1 MSDIVSQTVIAFFL
15 VASSALL
22 SALIWW
28 ALGARLSLAV
38 KNGMEAV
45 LARVVRRRAHNGRSV
60 MVGCCASAMLLS
72 ALILCGSYGFAR
84 ESAASPPATASLE
97 GAVAAGGEGESM
109 PVPGVPV
116 KLTSTSPGSGSVA
129 TTDANG
135 RYQFTQLV
143 PGVYTVEVSLEG
155 FTTFTGSVALKQGE
169 VATNNIRLE
178 LAKVIQQ
185 VEVQDKATPV
195 ATETSDSTATVSNRQ
210 LTTLPLAEQ
219 KFKAVLPLVP
229 GVVRTSDGKLNMKG
243 EVENQGMLL
252 VDSAE
257 TVDPVTGAF
266 SIPVPID
273 AIQSLNVYKTP
284 YSSEYGG
291 FSGGLTAIETR
302 PPSGDWHY
310 GVFDFLPGLRG
321 KNDHFV
327 GISDWTPR
335 FVFGGPILKNKLN
348 FSEALTYDVQKRPV
362 RGLAWPYNETK
373 KQGFD
378 TLTTF
383 QAVLSPR
390 HLLSVSVNGF
400 SNRKQFADISAL
412 VPQTAS
418 SDEGQRGVSIGG
430 TDSYQF
436 SSGALLSTVFR
447 YTHFDSNAHGQG
459 PEDMVIG
466 PEGWGGDFFDAWT
479 RSASQ
484 VELLPLY
491 QFAQKEW
498 LGRHQFKVGVDLN
511 HRSCSGT
518 DHSHAIQLTR
528 QDGSLGE
535 QINFQG
541 GGRLSARDTEVSEF
555 LQDDWKVNDHLSL
568 NLGGRLSTQ
577 SIGRSAAFAPRAGF
591 AYAPGEDRKTVIRGG
606 AGLFYGR
613 VPLQAADFLDN
624 PTRVVSLYDGSG
636 QMIASPVVFQNAYV
650 TAAPGRG
657 LVQTGRDL
665 NTSPR
670 NFTAN
675 LEVDREIRRN
685 VVARFSYLY
694 SRTQDLYI
702 VTPLAAATGSPSL
715 LGLAHTGDSHYREF
729 EATVHYQAGERS
741 ELNVSYVRSQARG
754 NLNTLSDLY
763 VPFEAPVIR
772 PDVTGNLASNVPNRL
787 VSWGAL
793 GLPWNLT
800 LSPVVDV
807 RSGLP
812 YSNVDTFQN
821 YVGEANSQ
829 RFPTFFSFDL
839 KGYREF
845 KLPFFSSKKNR
856 RVRIGLYTINLTNHS
871 NPLDVYSNITS
882 PYFGHFVGFQH
893 RVNGFVID
901 IVN

>member
-1 MSDIVSQTVIAFFL
+1 MYDIVAQTVIAFFL
-15 VASSALL
+15 VGYSALFM
-22 SALIWW
+22 ALVWW
-28 ALGARLSLAV
+28 VLGAPLSLAV
-38 KNGMEAV
+38 KNGIGPV
-45 LARVVRRRAHNGRSV
+45 RARLVGRRVHSGR
-60 MVGCCASAMLLS
+60 VGCCLSVMLLS
-72 ALILCGSYGFAR
+72 ALILCGPYGFAH
-84 ESAASPPATASLE
+84 ESEASPAATASIE

-116 KLTSTSPGSGSVA
+116 KLTSTSPGQGPFST
-129 TTDANG
+129 TTDTDG
-135 RYQFTQLV
+135 RYQFTQLA
-143 PGVYTVEVSLEG
+143 PGVYKVEVGLEG
-155 FTTFTGSVALKQGE
+155 FRTFTGSVALKQGE

-178 LAKVIQQ
+178 LDKIVQQ

-210 LTTLPLAEQ
+210 ITTLPLAEQ
-219 KFKAVLPLVP
+219 KFTAVLPLVP

-252 VDSAE
+252 VDSAQS
-257 TVDPVTGAF
+257 VDPVTGSF

-273 AIQSLNVYKTP
+273 AIQSLNVDKTP

-291 FSGGLTAIETR
+291 FSGGLAAIETR
-302 PPSGDWHY
+302 PPSGNWHY
-310 GVFDFLPGLRG
+310 GMFDPLPGLRG
-321 KNDHFV
+321 KNGHLV
-327 GISDWTPR
+327 GVSDWTPR
-335 FVFGGPILKNKLN
+335 FFFGGPILKNKLS
-348 FSEALTYDVQKRPV
+348 FSEALTYDVRKRPV
-362 RGLAWPYNETK
+362 RGLPWPYDETK
-373 KQGFD
+373 QQGFD
-378 TLTTF
+378 SLTSF
-383 QAVLSPR
+383 QAVLSPQ
-390 HLLSVSVNGF
+390 HILSVSVNGF

-412 VPQTAS
+412 TPQTAS
-418 SDEGQRGVSIGG
+418 SDQGQRGVSVGG

-447 YTHFDSNAHGQG
+447 YTRFDSNAHGQG
-459 PEDMVIG
+459 PQEMMIG
-466 PEGWGGDFFDAWT
+466 PEGWSGNFFDAWT
-479 RSASQ
+479 RSANQ
-484 VELLPLY
+484 VELLPIF

-498 LGRHQFKVGVDLN
+498 FGRHQFKVGVDLN
-511 HRSCSGT
+511 HRSYSGT

-541 GGRLSARDTEVSEF
+541 GGRLSAQDTEVSEF
-555 LQDDWKVNDHLSL
+555 LQDDWRVNDRLSL

-577 SIGRSAAFAPRAGF
+577 SMGRSAAIAPRAGF
-591 AYAPGEDRKTVIRGG
+591 VYAPGEDRKTVIRGG

-636 QMIASPVVFQNAYV
+636 QIASPVVFQNAYV
-650 TAAPGRG
+650 TAVPGRG
-657 LVQTGRDL
+657 LVPTGRDL
-665 NTSPR
+665 DSSPR

-702 VTPLAAATGSPSL
+702 VTPLAAAPGSASL

-754 NLNTLSDLY
+754 DLNTLSDIY

-787 VSWGAL
+787 VSWGAF
-793 GLPWNLT
+793 GLPWNIT

-812 YSNVDTFQN
+812 YSNVDTLQS

-856 RVRIGLYTINLTNHS
+856 RVRIGLYMINLTNHS
-871 NPLDVYSNITS
+871 NPLEVYNNITS

>member
-511 HRSCSGT
+511 HRSYSGT

-665 NTSPR
+665 DTSPR